1 MLLKPEFIAG
11 KLRTCFILKYFGK
24 KSSKISLKL
33 EVQFDCKGAGRRYP
47 EK

>member
-24 KSSKISLKL
+24 KYFLNFFEAGSAISL
-33 EVQFDCKGAGRRYP
+33 
-47 EK
+47 